1 MKMPGGERDVRFAV
15 ARHLVGIAVVATI
28 LPPTIH
34 AQPSAGSNRVLS
46 PTTVAYWQQ
55 HDNGDGTGSLDLLV
69 LWRGSPGWF
78 FRGGGTSGGGGAH
91 GGFGQ
96 WQATHWMTYGDLTLT
111 LDLKS
116 TSKDFDPATTVVT
129 ILDREIALRDAN
141 VVLIEGVDSVAP
153 MIVGT
158 RYVAPR
164 FPGTDA
170 VAAIVKRTP
179 ELFDFLRC
187 DVTLPDANQQA
198 MMALV
203 CGLLRP

>member
-1 MKMPGGERDVRFAV
+1 MV
-15 ARHLVGIAVVATI
+15 T
-28 LPPTIH
+28 

-78 FRGGGTSGGGGAH
+78 FRGAGTAGGGDAH

-116 TSKDFDPATTVVT
+116 TSKDFDPATTFVT
-129 ILDREIALRDAN
+129 ILDREIALHDTN
-141 VVLIEGVDSVAP
+141 VVLIDAADSGSP

-158 RYVAPR
+158 RYVDPR
-164 FPGTDA
+164 FSGADA

-179 ELFDFLRC
+179 ELFEFLRC

-198 MMALV
+198 MMALI
-203 CGLLRP
+203 CGQMRP